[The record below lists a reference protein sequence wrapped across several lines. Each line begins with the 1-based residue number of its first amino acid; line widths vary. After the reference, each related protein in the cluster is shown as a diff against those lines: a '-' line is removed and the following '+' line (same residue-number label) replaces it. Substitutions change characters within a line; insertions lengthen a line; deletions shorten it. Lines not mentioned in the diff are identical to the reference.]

1 MTEQTNEKIRILFL
15 AANPADVKRR
25 LDLDKEVAEITDKIA
40 RGTERDAF
48 VLQTEWCVQPDLVQE
63 ALYRH
68 QPHILHFSGHASRT
82 GIALEDRDGKAFLV
96 ESAAFA
102 RMLRL
107 HKDYIRIV
115 VLNACDTKELARSV
129 AHEIDYTV
137 GMNRSIRDDAAR
149 VFAAYFYQ
157 VLAFG
162 RSVPDAFESALAQLD
177 LSKVPGSDVPELLV
191 RPGVDT
197 AKPLVAEL
205 PSSRERQPANEVIFQ
220 VDELIGDDVV
230 FANKHIIGDADPES
244 SGKSSRLTAIAR
256 KIKAERI
263 SVSNIRKEREGLG

>member
-1 MTEQTNEKIRILFL
+1 MTEQANEKIRILFL
-15 AANPADVKRR
+15 AANPNDAKRR
-25 LDLDKEVAEITDKIA
+25 LDLDKEVAGIADKIA
-40 RGTERDAF
+40 RGTVRDSF

-82 GIALEDRDGKAFLV
+82 AIALEDRDGKAFPV
-96 ESAAFA
+96 ESGAFA

-115 VLNACDTKELARSV
+115 VLNACDTAELARSV
-129 AHEIDYTV
+129 VNSIDYTV
-137 GMNRSIRDDAAR
+137 GMNRPIMDISAR
-149 VFAAYFYQ
+149 VFSVYFYQ
-157 VLAFG
+157 ALAFG

-197 AKPLVAEL
+197 AKPFVPEL
-205 PSSRERQPANEVIFQ
+205 RSPRERQPANEVIFQ

-244 SGKSSRLTAIAR
+244 SGESSRVTATAC
-256 KIKAERI
+256 KIKAKRF
-263 SVSNIRKEREGLG
+263 SLSNIRKER